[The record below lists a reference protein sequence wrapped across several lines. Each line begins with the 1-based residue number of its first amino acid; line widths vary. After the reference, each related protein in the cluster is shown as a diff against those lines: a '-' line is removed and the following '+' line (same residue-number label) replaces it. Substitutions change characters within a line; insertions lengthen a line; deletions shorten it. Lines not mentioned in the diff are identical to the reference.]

1 MRVTL
6 IRHGNAEPGGSG
18 VPDAKR
24 ALTPEGREKTRDAA
38 LGLKQLGVSFDRVL
52 SSPLARAR
60 ETAEI
65 IVEVCD
71 ARLTVEIEGF
81 LTPDGYPDDGIR
93 WLMREHPES
102 VAFVGHMP
110 HVAALASALLS
121 ENYFEIEFK
130 KAAACCIAF
139 DGTPAAG
146 KGCLEYFLPPRAL
159 RAMTRD

>member
-6 IRHGNAEPGGSG
+6 IRHGIAESGGSG

-24 ALTPEGREKTRDAA
+24 ALTPEGREKSRYAA

-52 SSPLARAR
+52 SSPLVRAR
-60 ETAEI
+60 ETAD
-65 IVEVCD
+65 IVVAVCD
-71 ARLTVEIEGF
+71 SRLEVEIEDF
-81 LTPDGYPDDGIR
+81 LTPDGYPEESIR
-93 WLMREHPES
+93 WLNRERPES

-121 ENYFEIEFK
+121 DDYFEIDFK

-139 DGTPAAG
+139 YGNPAAG
-146 KGCLEYFLPPRAL
+146 KGCLEYFLPPSAL
-159 RAMTRD
+159 RAMARD